1 MATPAEQNLYR
12 TRKNLF
18 YWIAFGCG
26 YVFPFVYFLIKLG
39 ITQSTTKIVLP
50 VLIVLIF
57 AVLKLS
63 ADLPKWVST
72 WEPSL
77 WKGIIKVTP
86 KLLLFVVLI
95 TLGLVLKYVI
105 ERQIQLAFVTYFETV
120 LVLFGGMS
128 VGAIFE
134 AYHLM
139 YKELYLISK
148 GYVLGVV
155 NRR

>member
-1 MATPAEQNLYR
+1 MVTPAEQRLYQ

-18 YWIAFGCG
+18 YWIAFACSYG
-26 YVFPFVYFLIKLG
+26 FPFIYFLIKLG
-39 ITQSTTKIVLP
+39 ITENTTKIVMP
-50 VLIVLIF
+50 VMIVAIF

-63 ADLPKWVST
+63 ADIPKWVST
-72 WEPSL
+72 WEPSI
-77 WKGIIKVTP
+77 WKGIVKAIP
-86 KLLLFVVLI
+86 KFRLFIVLI
-95 TLGLVLKYVI
+95 TFGITLKYII
-105 ERQIQLAFVTYFETV
+105 ERQIQLAFTTYFETV

-134 AYHLM
+134 AYHLY

-155 NRR
+155 NQR